1 MIRRFSVNYMAALF
15 LLDGA
20 MLQLSLWLALG
31 KQYSRLSLE
40 LGVWIFLFW
49 CTSFLI
55 LDVYSPSRVVRWT
68 QEYQRVFLGLL
79 AGNLMLAG
87 TLFLLNSHLPR
98 EVFLRHVLFAT
109 VLIFFYRTVLRAWHR
124 FQRLRGAPQARPNQV
139 LVVGG
144 GELGTN
150 FAREFR
156 NASGPDTV
164 IVGFLDDEVPV
175 GNSPVEEC
183 PVLGTLTQARAIAAE
198 RQIGEVVI
206 ALPRGA
212 YRRVAQLVA
221 ELSGLP
227 LRLHVVP
234 DYFDL
239 AFFSFS
245 VDNLEGIP
253 VIGLRDPAIDGF
265 QRLVKRIVD
274 LLLGT
279 CMLILSF
286 PVLLLVAIGIW
297 VQDRGPIF
305 YLTDRVGENQKV
317 FRMLKFRSMVVNA
330 SSMQDAVNQY
340 DADGNLIH
348 KAADDFRV
356 TRLGRW
362 MRKHSVD
369 ELPNLWNVLKGEM
382 SLVGPR
388 PELPWL
394 VARYEPWQLKR
405 FAVPQGMTGWWQVTG
420 RSDKP
425 MHLHTDDDIHYI
437 QNYSL
442 WLDLQ
447 IMWRTV
453 SVVIF
458 GKGAY

>member
-1 MIRRFSVNYMAALF
+1 MRRFSVNYMASLF

-20 MLQLSLWLALG
+20 VFQLALWLALG
-31 KQYSRLSLE
+31 DRHSRLYLE
-40 LGVWIFLFW
+40 LGIWVFLFW

-55 LDVYSPSRVVRWT
+55 LDVYSPSRVFRWA

-87 TLFLLNSHLPR
+87 TLFLLNSSLPR
-98 EVFLRHVLFAT
+98 DVFLQHVLFAT
-109 VLIFFYRTVLRAWHR
+109 VLIFLYRTVLRAWHR

-156 NASGPDTV
+156 STSGPDTV
-164 IVGFLDDEVPV
+164 IIGFLDDEVPV
-175 GNSPVEEC
+175 GDSPVEEC
-183 PVLGTLTQARAIAAE
+183 SVLGTLKQARDIAA
-198 RQIGEVVI
+198 QQQVGEVVI
-206 ALPRGA
+206 ALPRGE

-274 LLLGT
+274 LGLGT
-279 CMLILSF
+279 CMLILSL
-286 PVLLLVAIGIW
+286 PLLIVVALGIW
-297 VQDRGPIF
+297 IQDRGPVF
-305 YLTDRVGENQKV
+305 YLTERVGENQKV
-317 FRMLKFRSMVVNA
+317 FRMLKFRSMVVDA
-330 SSMQDAVNQY
+330 SSMQSAVNQY

-348 KAADDFRV
+348 KEINDFRV

-362 MRKHSVD
+362 LRKHSVD

-394 VARYEPWQLKR
+394 VAQYEPWQLKR

-425 MHLHTDDDIHYI
+425 MHLHTDDDIYYI

-447 IMWRTV
+447 IMWRTI

>member
-1 MIRRFSVNYMAALF
+1 MAALF

-20 MLQLSLWLALG
+20 LLQLAFWLAIW
-31 KQYSRLSLE
+31 KQRPSLY
-40 LGVWIFLFW
+40 LDLRIWIALFW

-55 LDVYSPSRVVRWT
+55 LDVYSPSRVIRWT
-68 QEYQRVFLGLL
+68 QEFQRVLLGLL

-87 TLFLLNSHLPR
+87 TLFLLDAKLPR
-98 EVFLRHVLFAT
+98 EVFLWHMAFGT
-109 VLIFFYRTVLRAWHR
+109 VLIFSYRTVLRAWHR
-124 FQRLRGAPQARPNQV
+124 IQRARGAPQARPNQV
-139 LVVGG
+139 LVIGG
-144 GELGTN
+144 GELGAN

-164 IVGFLDDEVPV
+164 IMGFLDDDMPV
-175 GNSPVEEC
+175 GQGPVEKC
-183 PVLGTLTQARAIAAE
+183 PILGSLSQARDIAAE
-198 RQIGEVVI
+198 SQVGEVVI
-206 ALPRGA
+206 ALPRGEH
-212 YRRVAQLVA
+212 RRVAQLVA

-227 LRLHVVP
+227 VRLHVVP

-239 AFFSFS
+239 AFSSFS

-265 QRLVKRIVD
+265 QRLVKRVVD
-274 LLLGT
+274 LALGT
-279 CMLILSF
+279 IMLILSF
-286 PVLLLVAIGIW
+286 PLLLVVAVGIW
-297 VQDRGPIF
+297 LQDRGPVF
-305 YLTDRVGENQKV
+305 YHTERVGENQKA
-317 FRMLKFRSMVVNA
+317 FRMLKFRSMVIGA
-330 SSMQDAVNQY
+330 SSLQDEVNEY
-340 DADGNLIH
+340 DEDGNIIH
-348 KAADDFRV
+348 KVADDFRV

-362 MRKHSVD
+362 IRKHSVD

-394 VARYEPWQLKR
+394 VASYQPWQLKR

-442 WLDLQ
+442 WLDIQ
-447 IMWRTV
+447 IMWRTI

>member
-1 MIRRFSVNYMAALF
+1 MATLF

-20 MLQLSLWLALG
+20 LLQLALWLALWE
-31 KQYSRLSLE
+31 QRPSLF
-40 LGVWIFLFW
+40 LDLRIWIFLLW
-49 CTSFLI
+49 CTPFLI
-55 LDVYSPSRVVRWT
+55 LDVYSPSRVIRWT
-68 QEYQRVFLGLL
+68 QEFQRVFLGLL
-79 AGNLMLAG
+79 GGNLMLAG
-87 TLFLLNSHLPR
+87 TLFLLNSQLPR
-98 EVFLRHVLFAT
+98 EAFLWHAAFGT
-109 VLIFFYRTVLRAWHR
+109 TLIFSYRTVLRAWHR
-124 FQRLRGAPQARPNQV
+124 FQRARGAPQAQPNQV
-139 LVVGG
+139 LVIGG

-156 NASGPDTV
+156 NASGPHTV
-164 IVGFLDDEVPV
+164 ISGFLDDETPV
-175 GNSPVEEC
+175 GEILVEEC
-183 PVLGTLTQARAIAAE
+183 PVLGRLTHAREIATE
-198 RQIGEVVI
+198 RKVGEVVI
-206 ALPRGA
+206 ALPRGEHS
-212 YRRVAQLVA
+212 RVAQLVA

-227 LRLHVVP
+227 VRLHVVP

-274 LLLGT
+274 LGLGT
-279 CMLILSF
+279 LMLVLSL
-286 PVLLLVAIGIW
+286 PLLIVVAIGIW
-297 VQDRGPIF
+297 IQDRGPVF
-305 YLTDRVGENQKV
+305 YLTDRVGESQKV
-317 FRMLKFRSMVVNA
+317 FRMLKFRSMVIGA
-330 SSMQDAVNQY
+330 SSLQEVVNEY
-340 DADGNLIH
+340 DAEGNLIH
-348 KAADDFRV
+348 KVADDFRV

-362 MRKHSVD
+362 IRKHSVD

-394 VARYEPWQLKR
+394 VANYQPWQLKR

-425 MHLHTDDDIHYI
+425 MHLHTEDDIHYI

-442 WLDLQ
+442 WLDIQ

>member
-1 MIRRFSVNYMAALF
+1 MRRFSVNYMAALF

-20 MLQLSLWLALG
+20 VLQLSLWLALG
-31 KQYSRLSLE
+31 EPHARLYPE
-40 LGVWIFLFW
+40 LGFWVCLFW
-49 CTSFLI
+49 CTAFLI
-55 LDVYSPSRVVRWT
+55 LDVYSTGRTMRWM
-68 QEYQRVFLGLL
+68 QEYQRIFLGLL
-79 AGNLMLAG
+79 VGNLMLAG
-87 TLFLLNSHLPR
+87 TLFLLNSDLPR

-109 VLIFFYRTVLRAWHR
+109 LLLYAYRSVLRAWHR
-124 FQRLRGAPQARPNQV
+124 FQRMRGAPRARPNQV
-139 LVVGG
+139 LVAGG
-144 GELGTN
+144 GALGVN

-164 IVGFLDDEVPV
+164 IAGFLDDEVPV
-175 GNSPVEEC
+175 GAHPVDGC
-183 PVLGTLTQARAIAAE
+183 PVLGTLAQARAIATE
-198 RQIGEVVI
+198 RKVGEVVI

-221 ELSGLP
+221 ELAGLP
-227 LRLHVVP
+227 VRLHVVP

-265 QRLVKRIVD
+265 QRLVKRVVD
-274 LLLGT
+274 LLLGI
-279 CMLILSF
+279 CMLILSL
-286 PVLLLVAIGIW
+286 PLLLVVAIGIW
-297 VQDRGPIF
+297 TQDRGPVF
-305 YLTDRVGENQKV
+305 YRTERVGENQTV
-317 FRMLKFRSMVVNA
+317 FRMLKFRSMVMGASALQDEVNR
-330 SSMQDAVNQY
+330 Y

-348 KAADDFRV
+348 KRVDDFRV
-356 TRLGRW
+356 TPLGRW

-369 ELPNLWNVLKGEM
+369 ELPNLWNVLRGEM

-394 VARYEPWQLKR
+394 VAQYEPWQLKR

-425 MHLHTDDDIHYI
+425 MHLHTDDDIYYI

-447 IMWRTV
+447 IMWRTIA
-453 SVVIF
+453 VVIF